1 MLLKRVL
8 EMQDTKGWNREV
20 ANVIW
25 MKIKGKKVPDSYTD
39 KDCED
44 ILKRYW
50 HRAMESE
57 Q

>member
-1 MLLKRVL
+1 MR
-8 EMQDTKGWNREV
+8 DTKDWNRDV

-25 MKIKGKKVPDSYTD
+25 MKIKGKTVPESYTD

>member
-1 MLLKRVL
+1 
-8 EMQDTKGWNREV
+8 MQDTKGWNREV
-20 ANVIW
+20 ANAIW

>member
-1 MLLKRVL
+1 MNQKK
-8 EMQDTKGWNREV
+8 QWNREI
-20 ANVIW
+20 ANIIW
-25 MKIKGKKVPDSYTD
+25 YKIKGKAVPDSYSD

>member
-1 MLLKRVL
+1 MADNKNSTNTD
-8 EMQDTKGWNREV
+8 EWNRKI

-25 MKIKGKKVPDSYTD
+25 NKLKGIDVPESYTN

-57 Q
+57 

>member
-1 MLLKRVL
+1 MTW
-8 EMQDTKGWNREV
+8 EREV
-20 ANVIW
+20 ANSIW
-25 MKIKGKKVPDSYTD
+25 LKLKGKFVPVEYSD

-50 HRAMESE
+50 HKAMESE

>member
-1 MLLKRVL
+1 
-8 EMQDTKGWNREV
+8 MQDTKVWNREI

-25 MKIKGKKVPDSYTD
+25 MKIKGKPVPESYTD

>member
-1 MLLKRVL
+1 MR
-8 EMQDTKGWNREV
+8 DTKDWNRDV

-25 MKIKGKKVPDSYTD
+25 MKIKGKAVPEGYTD